1 MTDDSLPHWDEDT
14 SQSFLDYGN
23 YFVPAREQQMH
34 MMVELLTS
42 IPQPG
47 RVLELCCGEGLLAEL
62 LLDTFPQMSYFG
74 LDGSPLMLKKAD
86 QRLSRFGLRAKLG
99 TFELSRDTWRK
110 LDVQQ
115 QAVVSSLAIHHLDGE
130 AKKQLFTDVY
140 RLLAHRGAFIIA
152 DMVEPLTAAG
162 RQVAADAW
170 DGVVRERSIQ
180 LDGNIAGLEFFVRER
195 WNTYRYPDPEDIDH
209 PSPLFDQLK
218 WLEQAGFL
226 NIEVHFMQAG
236 HALFSGWK
244 SEGRQ
249 S

>member
-1 MTDDSLPHWDEDT
+1 MADDSPPHWDENT
-14 SQSFLDYGN
+14 SQSYLDYGN

-34 MMVELLTS
+34 MMVELLTG

-47 RVLELCCGEGLLAEL
+47 RVLELCCGEGSFAEL
-62 LLDTFPQMSYFG
+62 LLDTFPQVSYFG
-74 LDGSPLMLKKAD
+74 LDGSALMLEKAG
-86 QRLSRFGLRAKLG
+86 QRLSRFGSRAKLG
-99 TFELSRDTWRK
+99 TFELSGHTWRK
-110 LDVQQ
+110 LDAHQ

-140 RLLAHRGAFIIA
+140 SLLAHGGVFIIA
-152 DMVEPLTAAG
+152 DMVEPVTTAG
-162 RQVAADAW
+162 RQVAANAW

-180 LDGNIAGLEFFVRER
+180 LDGSIAGLEFFVRER
-195 WNTYRYPDPEDIDH
+195 WNTYRYPDPDDIDH

-218 WLEQAGFL
+218 WLEQAGFI

-244 SEGRQ
+244 SKGR
-249 S
+249 